1 MVPRPEEGHQG
12 VVSLFFRRSYDGRLQ
27 EDVGGDAHRLDA
39 VIPGRQVLCDGQLQL
54 TLVLV
59 PIQVLDRA
67 LAEGSLPD
75 DDSPV
80 TDEGSE
86 GQFIGGLM
94 VNLSF

>member
-1 MVPRPEEGHQG
+1 
-12 VVSLFFRRSYDGRLQ
+12 LI
-27 EDVGGDAHRLDA
+27 GDA
-39 VIPGRQVLCDGQLQL
+39 
-54 TLVLV
+54 
-59 PIQVLDRA
+59 
-67 LAEGSLPD
+67 D